1 MKVKIKGSFSP
12 YELEIMALWIK
23 EHLTDLTIMDKPI
36 YAFECKITKGGKD
49 KILVEGE
56 SN

>member
-1 MKVKIKGSFSP
+1 MKIKFKGSFTP
-12 YELEIMALWIK
+12 YKLGIMALWIK

-36 YAFECKITKGGKD
+36 YAFECKISKIGKH

-56 SN
+56 NN